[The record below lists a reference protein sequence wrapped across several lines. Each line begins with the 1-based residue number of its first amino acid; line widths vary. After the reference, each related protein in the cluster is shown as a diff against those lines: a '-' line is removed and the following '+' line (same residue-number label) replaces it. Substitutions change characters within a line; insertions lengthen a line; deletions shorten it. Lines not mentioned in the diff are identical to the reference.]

1 MRNFGK
7 QSGTRDEDKDKLDF
21 EGFLS
26 PIVLQAYSEYMH
38 KHRIQADGKIR
49 ESDNWQKHFGENHFS
64 VCMKSLWRH
73 FMDLW
78 LEHRGFK
85 SREGIKDAL
94 MGILFNTMAYL
105 DKLLKDERT
114 NSKTK

>member
-1 MRNFGK
+1 MRHFGK
-7 QSGTRDEDKDKLDF
+7 QSGTRDDDKDKCDY

-26 PIVLQAYSEYMH
+26 PIVIQAYGEYMH
-38 KHRIQADGKIR
+38 KHRIQADGEIR
-49 ESDNWQKHFGENHFS
+49 ASDNWQKHFGVNHFA

-85 SREGIKDAL
+85 SRDGIKDAL

-105 DKLLKDERT
+105 DKLLKDEL
-114 NSKTK
+114 K